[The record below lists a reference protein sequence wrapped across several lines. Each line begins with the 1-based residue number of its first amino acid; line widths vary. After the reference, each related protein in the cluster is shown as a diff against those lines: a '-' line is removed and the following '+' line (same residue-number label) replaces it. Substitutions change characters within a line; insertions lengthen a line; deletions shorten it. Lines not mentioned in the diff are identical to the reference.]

1 MYKRQI
7 NKRVKLFDQ
16 AFTEME
22 HLSGHKEIFDV
33 VNVIPIN
40 LLVSVGELK
49 EPWENSNYI
58 NLELV

>member
-1 MYKRQI
+1 
-7 NKRVKLFDQ
+7 
-16 AFTEME
+16 ME